1 MFRLMMLALLVG
13 GLILLCSVVSFA
25 LGNAI
30 QIRIIVTLLHSG
42 YAGRSFWANV
52 VVMVVLIL
60 INTGIHLAE
69 IALWALTF
77 MACGEFESFERAFY
91 HSAVNYTSLGYG
103 DIVMS
108 QSWRLLGPLETM
120 DGLLLFGISA
130 ALMFAVLSRIVQQ
143 RLEKSS
149 GRDHSQDRD
158 ITKWATN
165 R

>member
-1 MFRLMMLALLVG
+1 MVRLMILALLVG
-13 GLILLCSVVSFA
+13 ALILLCSVVSFA
-25 LGNAI
+25 IGNAI
-30 QIRIIVTLLHSG
+30 QIRIIVALMRSG

-69 IALWALTF
+69 IALWALAF

-108 QSWRLLGPLETM
+108 ESWRLLGPLETM

-130 ALMFAVLSRIVQQ
+130 AIMFAVLNRVVQQ
-143 RLEKSS
+143 RLERSF

-158 ITKWATN
+158 ETK
-165 R
+165 